1 MMRYTLLHK
10 PNVAALSRCREQV
23 FKKVNLC
30 TVDTD
35 AVVSVVATVP
45 KLDINVLGWQPGT
58 PLPMRLLHAWSNY
71 AYCCVVCTV
80 VLFAMALVALTITNM
95 GADTVIVTISFLV
108 YLHY

>member
-23 FKKVNLC
+23 FKKVSLR

-58 PLPMRLLHAWSNY
+58 W
-71 AYCCVVCTV
+71 
-80 VLFAMALVALTITNM
+80 VATRYIPAHETAASM
-95 GADTVIVTISFLV
+95 V
-108 YLHY
+108 